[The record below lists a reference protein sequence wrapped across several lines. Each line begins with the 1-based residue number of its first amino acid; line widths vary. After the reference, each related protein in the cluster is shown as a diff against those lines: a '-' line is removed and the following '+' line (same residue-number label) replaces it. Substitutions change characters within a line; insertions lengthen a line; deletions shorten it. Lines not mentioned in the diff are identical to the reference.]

1 MSFRNT
7 HTRNSHSILILFNF
21 GSYANLLVNIAKAEY
36 GALLEKYI
44 FIIRELSLKSQ
55 RVLLNERGY
64 YDLIRVKVW
73 RSWDYGIM
81 IDYIESLHHSGH
93 LAPPMAAELSIPA
106 SICHW
111 SFVNASP
118 HYKGHMRGQLEE
130 TSQMLIGVSET

>member
-55 RVLLNERGY
+55 HVLLNERGH
-64 YDLIRVKVW
+64 YDLIRVKV
-73 RSWDYGIM
+73 
-81 IDYIESLHHSGH
+81 
-93 LAPPMAAELSIPA
+93 
-106 SICHW
+106 
-111 SFVNASP
+111 
-118 HYKGHMRGQLEE
+118 
-130 TSQMLIGVSET
+130 